1 MERIRVRSGLA
12 LLTAA
17 LATACTVGPDYEPP
31 DFGAATV
38 PDQWRTAVETEM
50 AADTTDLE
58 MWWTSFN
65 DTLLTDLIR
74 RAELGNL
81 SLQAAVGR
89 VVEARAIRGVAKGGY
104 YPDIVLGGAYT
115 YQKLSENGLQ
125 GASSGGA
132 SDGASLLTD
141 PFDSWTFGLDLSWEI
156 DLFGKVRR
164 TVESATAQLQA
175 SVEDYRDVLVTMYAE
190 VGSAYVDARSFQV
203 RLDFALQN
211 VEAQR
216 RSLQLTRDRFRAG
229 LTSALDVAQA
239 EQNLAQTESTVPSL
253 QIGLEA
259 SLNRLAVLL
268 GQAPGALHEE
278 LEERLGLPRPDDKV
292 AYGIPADLLR
302 RRPDVRR
309 AERQLAAQ
317 TARIGIAT
325 AELYPSLS
333 IGGSVGVES
342 LDFENLDD
350 SGSLFWGIAP
360 SISLPLFTGGKLK
373 NQVRA
378 EEARTQQALA
388 AYEQVVLRALEEV
401 QNALVAYGQEKERR
415 DRLLQAVNAS
425 QRAVDLVQTQ
435 YVSGLTNFQ
444 NYLDAQR
451 SLFRQQDDL
460 AQSAGQVVNNLI
472 TLNRALGG
480 GWSPSA
486 AAMPEL
492 SASAA
497 GPASAAPGGDR

>member
-1 MERIRVRSGLA
+1 MRRSFPLTLLA
-12 LLTAA
+12 ACA
-17 LATACTVGPDYEPP
+17 FAACTVGPDYEPP
-31 DFGAATV
+31 DFSAAV

-58 MWWTSFN
+58 LWWTSFN

-89 VVEARAIRGVAKGGY
+89 VVEARAIRGAAKGGY
-104 YPDIVLGGAYT
+104 YPDIVLGGAYS
-115 YQKLSENGLQ
+115 YQKVSENGVQ
-125 GASSGGA
+125 GAASGG
-132 SDGASLLTD
+132 DGGASLLAD
-141 PFDSWTFGLDLSWEI
+141 PFDSWALGLNLSWEI

-164 TVESATAQLQA
+164 TVEAATAQMQA

-190 VGSAYVDARSFQV
+190 VGSAYVDARAFQV
-203 RLDFALQN
+203 RLDFALLN
-211 VEAQR
+211 VEGQR
-216 RSLQLTRDRFRAG
+216 NSLQLTRDRFRAG

-239 EQNLAQTESTVPSL
+239 EQNLAQTESTIPSL

-268 GQAPGALHEE
+268 GQAPGSLHDE
-278 LEERLGLPRPDDKV
+278 LGEHLGLPLPDDKV

-309 AERQLAAQ
+309 AERLLASQ

-333 IGGSVGVES
+333 IGGSVGLEA

-350 SGSLFWGIAP
+350 SGSLFWSIAP

-378 EEARTQQALA
+378 EEARTQQALVT
-388 AYEQVVLRALEEV
+388 YERTVLQALEEV

-415 DRLLQAVNAS
+415 DRLLQAVTAS

-451 SLFRQQDDL
+451 SLFRQQDEL
-460 AQSAGQVVNNLI
+460 AQSSGQVVNNLI

-486 AAMPEL
+486 AEIPGL
-492 SASAA
+492 SASASSQP
-497 GPASAAPGGDR
+497 GEPAGGDR